1 MYKIKVLPHAQKDLE
16 RIEGKI
22 FNHLKKEIIQLSGNP
37 RPYGSLKLTN
47 EEGYRI
53 RVGKHR
59 VLYRINDKAKEIFI
73 YRVKHRKEAY
83 R

>member
-1 MYKIKVLPHAQKDLE
+1 MYKIELLPSAQKDLD
-16 RIEGKI
+16 RLHGKI
-22 FNHLKKEIIQLSGNP
+22 FNNIKKEIIQLSGNP

-53 RVGKHR
+53 RIGNHR
-59 VLYRINDKAKEIFI
+59 VLYRIDDRAKEIFI
-73 YRVKHRKEAY
+73 YRVKQRKEAY